1 MNHRRSS
8 VGEQQEGSTMKVD
21 RQFDPKH
28 LLSLLRGA
36 IGRSP
41 GRGALLALVAML
53 SLVVALA
60 GCGGGGS
67 SSSSSSSES
76 GSSTSAEEAPATE
89 EETEPEEEEE
99 EGESVNAA
107 GYAYA
112 GTAKETAEAKTKG
125 AEAAGTEE
133 APPSEKTIG
142 VIQLSAE
149 SATSVLVA
157 EAAEQ
162 IGEMFGYSV
171 NVCDPELEE
180 QKFAECATSILA
192 QNPSVIFSTSTN
204 AAAFGSAVKD
214 AESKGIPWFNVG
226 SSSDKSTEVNN
237 YGIDGFEMAE
247 VLDEYMFEAMRKEHP
262 GGEKLKLFAITAPTV
277 GTSSLNSETEL
288 KKNAEEAGDVEVIIH
303 NLDLANA
310 PQDTLTSSRQTL
322 ERNPELAGMWTLCDF
337 CLPLMAQTVQSDP
350 EASNVVVAGEFS
362 NPQAIS
368 DIRKGTIA
376 AVADYAW
383 ALPVWV
389 GMDQVL
395 ANWTKEEEIKQGF
408 GVFAGYPLPF
418 MKPYLL
424 TKENV
429 GTSGPVPV
437 FGPDFEAF
445 FEEKWGKEY
454 GVG

>member
-1 MNHRRSS
+1 MN
-8 VGEQQEGSTMKVD
+8 
-21 RQFDPKH
+21 PKK
-28 LLSLLRGA
+28 LVSLLRDSIGA
-36 IGRSP
+36 GL
-41 GRGALLALVAML
+41 GRGALLALVAVL
-53 SLVVALA
+53 TAALA
-60 GCGGGGS
+60 LAACGGGGD
-67 SSSSSSSES
+67 
-76 GSSTSAEEAPATE
+76 STTGGGETEPATTAEEAPPAE
-89 EETEPEEEEE
+89 EEAEEEPAEE
-99 EGESVNAA
+99 EGEESAGA
-107 GYAYA
+107 TGYAYA
-112 GTAKETAEAKTKG
+112 GSPEETEEAKKAG
-125 AEAAGTEE
+125 AEAAGKKAT
-133 APPSEKTIG
+133 PPSGKSIG
-142 VIQLSAE
+142 VIQLSGE

-162 IGEMFGYSV
+162 IGDMFGYSV
-171 NVCDPELEE
+171 NVCDPQLEE

-214 AESKGIPWFNVG
+214 AEGKGIPWFNVG
-226 SSSDKSTEVNN
+226 SASDKSTEVNN
-237 YGIDGFEMAE
+237 YGIDGFEMAK
-247 VLDEYMFEAMRKEHP
+247 VLDDFMFEEMRKKHP
-262 GGEKLKLFAITAPTV
+262 DSDKLKVFAITAPTV
-277 GTSSLNSETEL
+277 GISSLNSETEL

-337 CLPLMAQTVQSDP
+337 CLPLMAQTVTSYP
-350 EASNVVVAGEFS
+350 EADEVTVAGEFS
-362 NPQAIS
+362 NPQAIA

-376 AVADYAW
+376 GVADYPW

-395 ANWTKEEEIKQGF
+395 GNWTAKKKIVNGF
-408 GVFAGYPLPF
+408 GVFETYPLPF

-429 GTSGPVPV
+429 GTSGPAPIL
-437 FGPDFEAF
+437 GPDFEAF
-445 FEEKWGKEY
+445 FEEKWAKEY